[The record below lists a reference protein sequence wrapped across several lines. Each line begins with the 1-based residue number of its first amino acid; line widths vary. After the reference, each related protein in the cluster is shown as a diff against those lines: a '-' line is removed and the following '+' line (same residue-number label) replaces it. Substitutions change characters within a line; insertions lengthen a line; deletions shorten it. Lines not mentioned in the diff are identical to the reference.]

1 MEPAALIVLL
11 VVVLVLLTLA
21 LTRIAADAV
30 LVAGLTLLL
39 IAPVPTGAGWQ
50 IGVIGPAGA
59 ISGFANTGL
68 ATVAVLFVVVTG
80 LRETGAI
87 DWIASVF
94 LGRPQGL
101 RRAMLRLMA
110 PVWGMSA
117 FLNNTPV
124 VAMLIPA
131 VQDWSAR
138 LRLPAS
144 KLLIPLSYAAILGG
158 TCTLIGTSTNL
169 VVNGLMIDAG
179 LPSMSMFEIAKIGVP
194 SAVVGMAF
202 LLLIGPRLLPDRGS
216 VVSAFADP
224 REYTL
229 ELLIPKGSPLAGKT
243 VEEAGLRNLPGCYL
257 VGIDRDGEPVGAVGP
272 GQTLRTGDRLL
283 FAGVVEAIRDVQNLR
298 GLAPATD
305 QVFKLD
311 SPRYRRRLFEAVIAE
326 SCALCGQTIR
336 EGRFRN
342 RYQSV
347 VLAVARNG
355 ARLSGKIGD
364 IVLRPGDTLLIE
376 ADADFA
382 DRNRNSRDFLLVSPL
397 EDSTPRRH
405 GRGPIAVAILILMV
419 VLATTG
425 VVSMLVAAMVASGL
439 MIFTRCCTISEARKS
454 VDWSV
459 LVVIGAALGI
469 GHAMEETGAAAR
481 VAGAAFGVVGSHPWG
496 VLAVVYLVTSILTAA
511 ITNNAAVA
519 LMFPIVLGLSE
530 RLGVSPMPFLIAL
543 MMAGSAS
550 FATPI
555 GYQTNLMVYGPGG
568 YRFVDFLRIGIPM
581 NLLLAAIAV
590 GLIPLIWGF

>member
-1 MEPAALIVLL
+1 MEPAAVIVLL
-11 VVVLVLLTLA
+11 VVLLVLLLLA

-30 LVAGLTLLL
+30 LVAGLTLLMVV
-39 IAPVPTGAGWQ
+39 PVPTSAGWKL
-50 IGVIGPAGA
+50 GVVTPDAA

-68 ATVAVLFVVVTG
+68 ATIGVLFIIVTG

-87 DWIASVF
+87 DWIAAIV
-94 LGRPQGL
+94 LGRPTGL
-101 RRAMLRLMA
+101 RSATLRLTL
-110 PVWGMSA
+110 PVFGMSA

-124 VAMLIPA
+124 VAMMIPA
-131 VQDWSAR
+131 VQDWAAR
-138 LRLPAS
+138 LRIPAS
-144 KLLIPLSYAAILGG
+144 KFLIPLSYAAILGG

-169 VVNGLMIDAG
+169 VVNGLVIDAG
-179 LPSMSMFEIAKIGVP
+179 MHSLSMFEIAKIGVP
-194 SAVVGMAF
+194 TAIVGLAF
-202 LLLIGPRLLPDRGS
+202 LLLVGPHLLPARGS
-216 VVSAFADP
+216 TDGVFADP

-229 ELLIPKGSPLAGKT
+229 ELIVPAGSPLAGRT
-243 VEEAGLRNLPGCYL
+243 IEQAGLRNLPGCFL
-257 VGIDRDGEPVGAVGP
+257 VGVERHNEPLGAIGP
-272 GQTLRTGDRLL
+272 TQILRAGDRLL

-311 SPRYRRRLFEAVIAE
+311 SPRYRRRLFEAVISE
-326 SCALCGQTIR
+326 SSPLVGKTIR

-342 RYQSV
+342 AYQGV

-355 ARLSGKIGD
+355 ERMVGKLGD
-364 IVLRPGDTLLIE
+364 IHIRPGDTLLVE

-382 DRNRNSRDFLLVSPL
+382 TRNRNARDFLLVSPL

-405 GRGPIAVAILILMV
+405 RRAPLAIAILFFMV
-419 VLATTG
+419 TIVTAGWASL
-425 VVSMLVAAMVASGL
+425 LVAAMVAAGL
-439 MIFTRCCTISEARKS
+439 MIVTRCCTISEARRS

-469 GHAMEETGAAAR
+469 GHAMEG
-481 VAGAAFGVVGSHPWG
+481 AGAANSIADAAFSLAGPHPWL
-496 VLAVVYLVTSILTAA
+496 VLIAVYAVTSILTAV

-519 LMFPIVLGLSE
+519 LLFPIALSIAQ
-530 RLGVSPMPFLIAL
+530 RLGVDFMPFIIAL

-555 GYQTNLMVYGPGG
+555 GYQTNLMVSGPGG
-568 YRFVDFLRIGIPM
+568 YRFTDFLKIGVPL
-581 NLLLAAIAV
+581 NLLLGAVAI
-590 GLIPLIWGF
+590 GLIPLIWPF

>member
-1 MEPAALIVLL
+1 MEPAAVIALV

-21 LTRIAADAV
+21 LTRLAADAV
-30 LVAGLTLLL
+30 LVAGLTLLMV
-39 IAPVPTGAGWQ
+39 APVPAGGGWRL
-50 IGVIGPAGA
+50 GVIGPGPA

-68 ATVAVLFVVVTG
+68 ATVAVLYVVVTG

-94 LGRPQGL
+94 LGRPRGL

-179 LPSMSMFEIAKIGVP
+179 LPSMTMFEIAKIGVP

-202 LLLIGPRLLPDRGS
+202 LLLVGPRLLPDRGS
-216 VVSAFADP
+216 SVSVFADP

-229 ELLIPKGSPLAGKT
+229 ELVVPVGSPLAGRT
-243 VEEAGLRNLPGCYL
+243 VEQAGLRNLPGCYL
-257 VGIDRDGEPVGAVGP
+257 VNVERDGEPLGAVGP
-272 GQTLRTGDRLL
+272 EQVLRVGDRLL
-283 FAGVVEAIRDVQNLR
+283 FAGVVEAVRDVQNLR

-326 SCALCGQTIR
+326 SCGLCGMTIR

-342 RYQSV
+342 RYQAV

-355 ARLSGKIGD
+355 ARVAGRIGD
-364 IVLRPGDTLLIE
+364 IILRPGDTLLIE

-382 DRNRNSRDFLLVSPL
+382 DRHRNSRDFLLVSPL

-405 GRGPIAVAILILMV
+405 ARAPVAVAILALMV
-419 VLATTG
+419 ALATAG
-425 VVSMLVAAMVASGL
+425 VLSMLVAAMVASGL
-439 MIFTRCCTISEARKS
+439 MIVTRCCTISEARRS

-469 GHAMEETGAAAR
+469 GHAMEQTGAAEA
-481 VAGAAFGVVGSHPWG
+481 VANAAFGLGGDHPWVALG
-496 VLAVVYLVTSILTAA
+496 VVYAVTSILTAS

-519 LMFPIVLGLSE
+519 LMFPIVLGLAQ
-530 RLGVSPMPFLIAL
+530 RLGVSPVPFLIAL

-568 YRFVDFLRIGIPM
+568 YRFSDFLRIGVPL
-581 NLLLAAIAV
+581 NLLLAVVAV

>member
-1 MEPAALIVLL
+1 MEPAAIIVLL
-11 VVVLVLLTLA
+11 VILIVLGLLA
-21 LTRIAADAV
+21 LTKLAADAV
-30 LVAGLTLLL
+30 LVGGLTLLL
-39 IAPVPTGAGWQ
+39 ITPVPTDAGWRLGVVSAAEA
-50 IGVIGPAGA
+50 IG
-59 ISGFANTGL
+59 GFANTGL
-68 ATVAVLFVVVTG
+68 ATVGVLFIVVAG

-94 LGRPQGL
+94 LGRPAGL
-101 RRAMLRLMA
+101 RPAMLRLMA

-138 LRLPAS
+138 LRIPAS

-179 LPSMSMFEIAKIGVP
+179 FPSMGMFEIAKIGVP
-194 SAVVGMAF
+194 SALVGMAF
-202 LLLIGPRLLPDRGS
+202 LLIVGPRLLPTRGS
-216 VVSAFADP
+216 AASVFADP

-229 ELLIPKGSPLAGKT
+229 ELIVPVGSPLAGKT
-243 VEEAGLRNLPGCYL
+243 IEGAGLRSLPGCFL
-257 VGIDRDGEPVGAVGP
+257 VAIERDGEPLGMTGP
-272 GQTLRTGDRLL
+272 GQLLRAGDRLL

-311 SPRYRRRLFEAVIAE
+311 SPRYRRRLFEAVIGE
-326 SCALCGQTIR
+326 SCPLCGQTIR

-342 RYQSV
+342 RYQGV

-355 ARLSGKIGD
+355 ERVPGKLGEIE
-364 IVLRPGDTLLIE
+364 LRPGDTMLVE

-382 DRNRNSRDFLLVSPL
+382 DRNRNLRDFLLVSPL

-405 GRGPIAVAILILMV
+405 TRGPIAIGILLFMV
-419 VLATTG
+419 VLATAG
-425 VVSMLVAAMVASGL
+425 VVPMLVAALVAAGL
-439 MIFTRCCTISEARKS
+439 MIISRCCTISEARRS

-459 LVVIGAALGI
+459 LVVIGASLGV
-469 GHAMEETGAAAR
+469 GHAMENTGAATA
-481 VAGAAFGVVGSHPWG
+481 VVEAAFAVGGDHPWAA
-496 VLAVVYLVTSILTAA
+496 LAVVYAVTSVLTAV

-519 LMFPIVLGLSE
+519 LMFPIVLGLAD

-568 YRFVDFLRIGIPM
+568 YRFADFLKIGVPM
-581 NLLLAAIAV
+581 NFLLAAVAV